1 MVNIEKYGNFK
12 TIGKQKNKRQIILCH
27 TSREVEEY
35 LTSLKV
41 RYNSKYDKIPN
52 YVITKNGKI
61 LQLLPD
67 EGHTNFFTENSINRN
82 SVIVCL
88 ENLGWLE
95 KKPLTN
101 YHINWKGSI
110 YNGQVFEKKW
120 RDFFF
125 WEPYTDSQ
133 IKSTAELCI
142 SLTESLQIKKRC
154 IGHNT
159 KIDGIS
165 RFDGV
170 VSRSN
175 FETNYTDL
183 NPSFNFETFIN
194 IFENEQFAQRQV

>member
-1 MVNIEKYGNFK
+1 MLKIEKYGKFK
-12 TIGKQKNKRQIILCH
+12 CLGKQKNKKQIILCH

-35 LTSLKV
+35 LISLKY

-52 YVITKNGKI
+52 YVVTKNGMI
-61 LQLLPD
+61 LQLLPND
-67 EGHTNFFTENSINRN
+67 GHTNFFTQENINKNSI
-82 SVIVCL
+82 VVCL

-95 KKPLTN
+95 KKPLTT

-110 YNGQVFEKKW
+110 YNQQVYEKKW

-133 IKSTAELCI
+133 INSTAELCNTLI
-142 SLTESLQIKKRC
+142 NEVKMKKNC

-159 KIDGIS
+159 IVDGIEH
-165 RFDGV
+165 FEGI

-175 FETNYTDL
+175 FNEKYTDL
-183 NPSFNFETFIN
+183 NPSFNFETFTKKIKYG
-194 IFENEQFAQRQV
+194 